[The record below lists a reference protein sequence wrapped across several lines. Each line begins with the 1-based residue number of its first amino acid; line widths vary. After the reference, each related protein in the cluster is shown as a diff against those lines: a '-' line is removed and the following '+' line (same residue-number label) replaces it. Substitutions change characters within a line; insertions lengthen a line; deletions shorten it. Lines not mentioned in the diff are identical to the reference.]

1 MVKVKSVN
9 GGSLVKGVLDTMNKS
24 VKSVNKSLKDPEN
37 LLIALL
43 SLVLLALVMYY
54 VKLCCDDKKNNSL

>member
-1 MVKVKSVN
+1 MVKVKG
-9 GGSLVKGVLDTMNKS
+9 GGSLVKGVMDTMNKS

>member
-1 MVKVKSVN
+1 MVKVKSVK

-24 VKSVNKSLKDPEN
+24 VKSVNKSLQDPEN

-54 VKLCCDDKKNNSL
+54 IKLCCDDKHDDSL

>member
-1 MVKVKSVN
+1 MVKAKK
-9 GGSLVKGVLDTMNKS
+9 GGSLVKGVMDTMNKS

-54 VKLCCDDKKNNSL
+54 VKLCCDDTPDDSL

>member
-1 MVKVKSVN
+1 MVKVKSVK
-9 GGSLVKGVLDTMNKS
+9 GGSLVKGVMDTMNKS

-54 VKLCCDDKKNNSL
+54 IKLCCDDKHNNSL

>member
-1 MVKVKSVN
+1 MVKVKSVK
-9 GGSLVKGVLDTMNKS
+9 GGSLVKGVMDTMNKS

-54 VKLCCDDKKNNSL
+54 VKLCSDDKHDDSL

>member
-1 MVKVKSVN
+1 MVKVKSVK

>member
-1 MVKVKSVN
+1 MVKVKK
-9 GGSLVKGVLDTMNKS
+9 GGSLVKGVMDTMNKS

>member
-1 MVKVKSVN
+1 MVKVKR
-9 GGSLVKGVLDTMNKS
+9 GGSLVKGVMDTMNKS

-54 VKLCCDDKKNNSL
+54 VKLCCDDKNNDSI

>member
-54 VKLCCDDKKNNSL
+54 VKLCCDDKHNNSL

>member
-1 MVKVKSVN
+1 MVKVKSVK

-24 VKSVNKSLKDPEN
+24 VKSVNKSLQDPEN

>member
-1 MVKVKSVN
+1 MVKAKK
-9 GGSLVKGVLDTMNKS
+9 GGSLVKGVMDTMNKS

>member
-1 MVKVKSVN
+1 MVKVKSVK
-9 GGSLVKGVLDTMNKS
+9 GGSLVKGVMDTMNKS